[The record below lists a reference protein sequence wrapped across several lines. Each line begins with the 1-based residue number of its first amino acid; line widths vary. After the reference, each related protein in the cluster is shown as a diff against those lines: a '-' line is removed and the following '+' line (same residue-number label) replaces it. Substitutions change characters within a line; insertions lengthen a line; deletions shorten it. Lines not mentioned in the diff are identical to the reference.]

1 MTNGCDQ
8 ALQGT
13 KTTPNKISRR
23 WLGICFAGPIQPTDD
38 SPQEKPQSF
47 EPFQLRFP
55 AHSTSVVAGEDDEE

>member
-23 WLGICFAGPIQPTDD
+23 WQRNLLCWSEPTDRRF
-38 SPQEKPQSF
+38 PQEKPQSF